1 LVLAIFHQVF
11 PSFVFLTLSLH
22 ISYQS
27 MEMYQNLPQKHRSA
41 DISIFSV
48 MSSLATKHQAINLS
62 QGFPDFPID
71 TKLGD
76 LLHEAATKGWNQY
89 APMTGLPLLR
99 EAIAADFKKRYAI
112 DLNPDSEISITP
124 GATYAIYSAFSA
136 ILSPG
141 DEVIVLEPAYDS
153 YIPNIEMNG
162 AKAVPVKLLAPS
174 FAPDWQAI
182 KDAIT
187 PKTKAIIINT
197 PHNPTGTIWT
207 LADWNQLADLVRDTA
222 IIILSD
228 EVYEQLVFDGQIHYS
243 VLQHPELRERSFAL
257 YSFGKAFHN
266 TGWKMGY
273 CIAAPMLTQAFR
285 QLHQFIGF
293 SVNTPA
299 QFALAQYLNLDKREA
314 PNTLLQGKRD
324 YFLELM
330 KETPFTLLAP
340 AAGSYFQ
347 LASYAHMSDLPD
359 RTFATLLTE
368 KYGVATI
375 PISAFYSDRHDQKIL
390 RFCFAKKEDTL
401 KAAIE
406 RLAKIES

>member
-48 MSSLATKHQAINLS
+48 MSALATKHQAINLS

-207 LADWNQLADLVRDTA
+207 LADWNQLADLVRDTP

-390 RFCFAKKEDTL
+390 RFCFAKKEETL

-406 RLAKIES
+406 RLAKIDL